1 MQAAGVGISCLL
13 ALVMAFTGGIGALG
27 LPALVL
33 YQAAWAVLTL
43 AMPLLKKY

>member
-1 MQAAGVGISCLL
+1 VSVVLAVLL
-13 ALVMAFTGGIGALG
+13 AFTGGMAALA

-43 AMPLLKKY
+43 MIPMLKRYE